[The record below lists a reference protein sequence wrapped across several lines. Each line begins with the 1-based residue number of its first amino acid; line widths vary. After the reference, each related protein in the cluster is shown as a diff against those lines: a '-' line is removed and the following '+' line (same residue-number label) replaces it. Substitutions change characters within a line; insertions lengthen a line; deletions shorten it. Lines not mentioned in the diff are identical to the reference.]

1 MDEMSEKLKAAY
13 ELLQNLQIQ
22 PTRSNMRI
30 LCYVEDVIQEAYKM
44 MTDKNG
50 GDENGTDRNVAAV

>member
-1 MDEMSEKLKAAY
+1 MDEMVEKLKVAY

-30 LCYVEDVIQEAYKM
+30 LCYAEDVIQQVYAKLKE
-44 MTDKNG
+44 DQEQNG
-50 GDENGTDRNVAAV
+50 GDDDGTV

>member
-1 MDEMSEKLKAAY
+1 MDEMIEKLKAAY

-50 GDENGTDRNVAAV
+50 GDENGTD